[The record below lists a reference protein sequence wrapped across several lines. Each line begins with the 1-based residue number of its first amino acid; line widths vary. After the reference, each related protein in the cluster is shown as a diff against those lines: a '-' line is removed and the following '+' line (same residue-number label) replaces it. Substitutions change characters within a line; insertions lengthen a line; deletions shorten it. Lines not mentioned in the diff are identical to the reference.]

1 MENNSRFE
9 TQIVPLEVKEKSKGN
24 LVKFPFVDKTGKT
37 VREIAKLETSCG
49 CTTPLVYNDRIE
61 VTYNNDTSLNGASF
75 ASIDPQWVTVRY
87 KTEDPN
93 NKGQYL
99 PPIIKNEKGVDVAN
113 PALDFEYLKLE
124 INVVS

>member
-9 TQIVPLEVKEKSKGN
+9 TQIVLLEVKEKSKGN

-61 VTYNNDTSLNGASF
+61 VTYNNDTSLNGAQF
-75 ASIDPQWVTVRY
+75 ASIDPQWITIRY
-87 KTEDPN
+87 KTGD
-93 NKGQYL
+93 L
-99 PPIIKNEKGVDVAN
+99 PVYIKNEKGVDVAN
-113 PALDFEYLKLE
+113 PDLDFEYLKLE